1 MRHAEIA
8 AWSERAPVKHVQDAG
23 QAGLDAQLYWL
34 GRVHSRIERSDLA
47 PWCEDG
53 WIVPRIAAK
62 AAGKAASEL
71 AIVCAIWP
79 GSIDDCL
86 RPRKKTARRPGSIRF
101 D

>member
-71 AIVCAIWP
+71 AIICAIWP
-79 GSIDDCL
+79 TPIDDVL
-86 RPRKKTARRPGSIRF
+86 RPVAKRITRKSR
-101 D
+101 